1 MVVDEA
7 NAGFVLNFHHL
18 AIRYDLKIVVSV
30 VLDIVYRRLLFIEEV
45 STVTQLGKFI
55 QTGFTFRKG
64 TDQLIH
70 IRIELLIS
78 VYITVDL
85 EHGTGKQMVR
95 IILIDLSRMDC
106 AIDVSVLGLEL
117 DYGTIRSN
125 VDRELC
131 LVENEA
137 LGRFQ
142 LAHDPFPE
150 SHILKGEDTVC
161 IGHRRQNSVFLCEFR
176 IILRKEAEQRTH
188 NRLSVFVDLVAFDV
202 TANEFV
208 LDGDENGFAVLGDF
222 YLDRRFIEHIPGR
235 RLQLTDNPLS
245 VPDIF
250 KAELTG
256 AVRLRYTHGSF
267 LSKLRFAFTE
277 QAEYRTGDH
286 IAVLVELG
294 TFNVAADIPVLQLD
308 VHHIA
313 VFRHCDR
320 ICLLIENKAFG
331 RLDLTNDPGS
341 EGHLFKFEGT
351 VLCAFRR

>member
-1 MVVDEA
+1 MV
-7 NAGFVLNFHHL
+7 G
-18 AIRYDLKIVVSV
+18 
-30 VLDIVYRRLLFIEEV
+30 
-45 STVTQLGKFI
+45 
-55 QTGFTFRKG
+55 
-64 TDQLIH
+64 
-70 IRIELLIS
+70 
-78 VYITVDL
+78 
-85 EHGTGKQMVR
+85 

-106 AIDVSVLGLEL
+106 AIDVAVLSLDL

-150 SHILKGEDTVC
+150 SHILKAEDTVC
-161 IGHRRQNSVFLCEFR
+161 IGHHRQHGVFLCEFR

-202 TANEFV
+202 AANEFV
-208 LDGDENGFAVLGDF
+208 LGGNENGFAVLGDF
-222 YLDRRFIEHIPGR
+222 YLDRSFIEHIPGR
-235 RLQLTDNPLS
+235 RLQLTDDPFP
-245 VPDIF
+245 VPDVF
-250 KAELTG
+250 KAELTS
-256 AVRLRYTHGSF
+256 AVRLGYTHGSF
-267 LSKLRFAFTE
+267 LGKFRFTFTE
-277 QAEYRTGDH
+277 QTEYRTGDH
-286 IAVLVELG
+286 IAVLVELSALNIA
-294 TFNVAADIPVLQLD
+294 TDIPVLQLN
-308 VHHIA
+308 VYHIA

-320 ICLLIENKAFG
+320 ICLLIEDKALG